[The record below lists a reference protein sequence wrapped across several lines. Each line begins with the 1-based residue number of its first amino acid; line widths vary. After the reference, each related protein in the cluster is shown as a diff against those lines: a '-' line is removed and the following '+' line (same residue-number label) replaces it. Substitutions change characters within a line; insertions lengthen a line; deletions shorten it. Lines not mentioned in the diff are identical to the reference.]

1 MGIDCKR
8 FVLQPVNRDFICTI
22 CEDVFENPIERRSCE
37 HIFCHEC
44 ITRWLLYNPICPIDR
59 ERLTPLELQEVP
71 RVFKSLLGSLQIR
84 CSFAGIGCSQV
95 LELELLSAHE
105 TECPFG
111 PSPSSA
117 CPNKCGFKC
126 ESGARSGHSCIE
138 VLKNTVHEQEV
149 TIRQQE
155 TQIEV
160 LRQENEGLRRRDYP
174 SRTLLAIL
182 RSPVDHSRQ
191 ARGGMSSDPGA
202 GYREGIEKLWR
213 KGVIKS
219 RNVFDAMSG
228 YNLIHFYGEN
238 AFKDGWAFGH
248 ARNLEAVIPHLSPSL
263 TKVLVNNNFSGYFQA
278 CLSNILGSSCKIY
291 TVVDGST
298 NGIQLL
304 RTHYPHILSSNRVI
318 PITTANAPDEAS
330 YCMIIDF
337 SKEKVHNGRFD
348 RLAAEGALIVNPWS
362 PNRLRQRVNNQI
374 RHVTFFSIFGEKKY
388 RFANHGS
395 SRPVT

>member
-8 FVLQPVNRDFICTI
+8 FVQPVNRDFICSI
-22 CEDVFENPIERRSCE
+22 CEDVFENPVERRSCE

-44 ITRWLLYNPICPIDR
+44 ITRWLSYNSICPIDR
-59 ERLTPLELQEVP
+59 ERVTGLELQEVP

-84 CSFAGIGCSQV
+84 CMFSEIGCSQI
-95 LELELLSAHE
+95 LELGLLSAHE

-111 PSPSSA
+111 PSSP

-126 ESGARSGHSCIE
+126 GQQSSHSCVE

-160 LRQENEGLRRRDYP
+160 LRRENEELRRRDSP
-174 SRTLLAIL
+174 SRPSAAIL
-182 RSPVDHSRQ
+182 RSPVDHSRVS
-191 ARGGMSSDPGA
+191 RGGMSSDPDA
-202 GYREGIEKLWR
+202 GHREGIEKLWR

-219 RNVFDAMSG
+219 RSVFDAMSE

-263 TKVLVNNNFSGYFQA
+263 TKVLVANNFSGYFQA
-278 CLSNILGSSCKIY
+278 CLSSILGSSCRIF
-291 TVVDGST
+291 TVVDAST

-304 RTHYPHILSSNRVI
+304 RTHYPQVLSSNRVI
-318 PITTANAPDEAS
+318 PITTAHAPDQAS

-337 SKEKVHNGRFD
+337 SKLKVHNGSFD
-348 RLAAEGALIVNPWS
+348 PLAAEGALILNPWS

-374 RHVTFFSIFGEKKY
+374 RHVIFFSIFGGKKY
-388 RFANHGS
+388 RFANHAS